1 MRLIDSVI
9 WNISED
15 ELTASYNQL
24 RFIDQKAWPLTLQKL
39 STNVEWKCI
48 AYLIFGPKLDQRL
61 FTASPRGGSVYLD
74 NTTLFFLCPH
84 INLLGGG
91 DTVLPLSV
99 CQSIYVYVCL
109 SVFHKLNLQNLTFPC
124 NSKLFNSF
132 PNTNFRLLQTET
144 VCRQE
149 L

>member
-48 AYLIFGPKLDQRL
+48 AYLIFGPKLDQR
-61 FTASPRGGSVYLD
+61 FFNASPTGGSVYLD

-91 DTVLPLSV
+91 GYCFT
-99 CQSIYVYVCL
+99 IVCL
-109 SVFHKLNLQNLTFPC
+109 SVHLCFMSVCPSFTNLTC
-124 NSKLFNSF
+124 K
-132 PNTNFRLLQTET
+132 T
-144 VCRQE
+144 
-149 L
+149 